1 MKFRQLGASTL
12 RLSEIGYGA
21 SRIGDLGSVLDCKA
35 VLEAVW
41 DCGIRYFDTAPG
53 YGLGLSERRLG
64 DFLRTQERTSYV
76 LSTKV
81 GKILMPVGGRPSNV
95 MPFDIAYDY
104 SYDGVMRSFEFSIA
118 RLGLSSI
125 DILLADDLEAPT
137 LGRADYR
144 RHLAKFLESG
154 VKALD
159 ELKANGDI
167 AAFGIG
173 VNDVGVCLDVMQRA
187 KLDCIMLTGRYT
199 LIDRTAGTRL
209 LGLCQR
215 TATPLIVAGIL
226 NGGTLLEDK
235 AERDVSNPLAPFAKT
250 AQEIARESGVNLASA
265 ALQFPLANSSV
276 ASAVLGTTDAQR
288 IKGLV
293 AGIKDA
299 IPDHVWSRFNSVAL
313 N

>member
-1 MKFRQLGASTL
+1 MKFRQLGASPL

-21 SRIGDLGSVLDCKA
+21 SRVGDLGSVLDCEA

-64 DFLRTQERTSYV
+64 DFLRTQERSSYV

-81 GKILMPVGGRPSNV
+81 GKILTPVGGRPSNV

-104 SYDGVMRSFEFSIA
+104 SYEGVMRSFEFSMA

-226 NGGTLLEDK
+226 NGGTLLEENT
-235 AERDVSNPLAPFAKT
+235 ERDVSDPLAPFAKT

-276 ASAVLGTTDAQR
+276 ASALLGTTAAQR

-293 AGIKDA
+293 AGIKEP